1 MVILAQMLEIIKD
14 GPIKTQIMYKANLS
28 YNQLNDYLAF
38 MFSINLIEQ
47 TNVSGKEIYVITDKG
62 VDFLQRHNE
71 LTKMLEPTQ
80 KVS

>member
-1 MVILAQMLEIIKD
+1 MVILAQMLEIIRD

-38 MFSINLIEQ
+38 LFSSNLIEQ
-47 TNVSGKEIYVITDKG
+47 TNISGKEVYFITDKG
-62 VDFLQRHNE
+62 ADFLQRHDE

-80 KVS
+80 NIL

>member
-1 MVILAQMLEIIKD
+1 
-14 GPIKTQIMYKANLS
+14 MYKANLS

-38 MFSINLIEQ
+38 LFTRNLIEQ
-47 TNVSGKEIYVITDKG
+47 ANVFGKEVYLITDKG

-71 LTKMLEPTQ
+71 LTKMLEPTP